1 MKKYIVI
8 GLIVLV
14 GGFLLLKPLI
24 NSGGTELKEDPV
36 KFTFKDNLAVG
47 LNDKTTLEFEVKE
60 EVASA
65 EILFNGVVIGTWKS
79 PKGKITCILNAFE
92 YGVGAKNLTLKS
104 IGLDGTVFKDA
115 RMVRVL
121 SDIIPEELNIIIAKK
136 YPHNT
141 ESFTQGLEFYNGKL
155 YEGTGDPN
163 SIGGTLVAE
172 VDMNTG
178 EHIRKM
184 GLQAGFFGEGIT
196 ILNDVLYQ
204 ITWKN
209 GKCYK
214 YDINADLN
222 LLGEFSFAGEG
233 WGLCNDG
240 KSLIMSDGTERIV
253 FRNPET
259 FEIEKTLEV
268 SNHQGP
274 IGYLNELEYV
284 NGKIYANVWTTSLIV
299 SIDPENGK
307 VLEQIDATDFVNLAR
322 GKGEVLNGI
331 AFNEAT
337 SQFFLTGKYW
347 DKLYAVKFIE
357 SNNP

>member
-1 MKKYIVI
+1 MKKYIVV

-14 GGFLLLKPLI
+14 GGFLLLKPLFG
-24 NSGGTELKEDPV
+24 SGSVKIKEDPV
-36 KFTFKDNLAVG
+36 TFTFKENLAVK
-47 LNDKTTLEFEVKE
+47 LYDKTLLEFEVKE
-60 EVASA
+60 DVASV
-65 EILFNGVVIGTWKS
+65 EILFNNDIIGTWES
-79 PKGKITCILNAFE
+79 PEGVLTCDLDPGK
-92 YGVGAKNLTLKS
+92 YGIGAKTLVLKS
-104 IGLDGTVFKDA
+104 IGLDGTVYKDE

-121 SDIIPEELNIIIAKK
+121 SDIIPEELNIIISTK

-155 YEGTGDPN
+155 YEGTGDPG
-163 SIGGTLVAE
+163 STGSTLVAE
-172 VDMNTG
+172 IDIESG
-178 EHIRKM
+178 DHKQKM
-184 GLQAGFFGEGIT
+184 GLQAGYFGEGIT
-196 ILNDVLYQ
+196 IINDVLYQ

-214 YDINADLN
+214 YDVNSDLS
-222 LLGEFSFAGEG
+222 LLGEYSYAGEG

-259 FEIEKTLEV
+259 FEIERTLDV

-284 NGKIYANVWTTSLIV
+284 DGKIYANVWTTSMIV
-299 SIDPENGK
+299 SIDPLSGK

-331 AFNEAT
+331 AFNDLT
-337 SQFFLTGKYW
+337 NQFFLTGKYW

-357 SNNP
+357 SNLP